1 MSYLVLA
8 IARSFAV
15 GHGWRRFRGSRSPS
29 VLPRVGSSAP
39 IAARVSTSSR
49 LDPAQAVRL
58 QRILLASA
66 ASAVTA
72 GMTLLVAWVGGISGT
87 AAATYTVAVT
97 TMCAVAYLLVR
108 SNLNLHFRDPGL
120 SGPLLTAAGLSVSY
134 VAYEGEQARPA
145 FIAMYLLAYMF
156 AILSLRA
163 RGLVWT
169 AMFYVACYAGVVA
182 LSSLVRPASTDLRRE
197 SFRIVALAIMLGWMT
212 ILGNYVGGL
221 RRNLRQAN
229 DRLRQALARTEILAS
244 EDPLTGCH
252 NRRHVMEL
260 LALEIKRN
268 SRGSAISVGLVD
280 IDDFKTVN
288 DTCGHHA
295 GDLVMKEVTE
305 ITRATLR
312 ATDFFGRYGG
322 DEFLIGF
329 SQTTFANAQH
339 VVERVRRMVADRAF
353 SGVPP
358 GRQVTVSIGVAEYRR
373 FETID
378 DLLSRADAALYEAK
392 RQGRNRVV

>member
-39 IAARVSTSSR
+39 IAARASTSSR

-66 ASAVTA
+66 ASAVTV

-163 RGLVWT
+163 RGLACT

-221 RRNLRQAN
+221 RRNLRRAN

-268 SRGSAISVGLVD
+268 SRGSASRWGWSISTTSRPSTTPVD
-280 IDDFKTVN
+280 I
-288 DTCGHHA
+288 
-295 GDLVMKEVTE
+295 
-305 ITRATLR
+305 TRGT
-312 ATDFFGRYGG
+312 
-322 DEFLIGF
+322 
-329 SQTTFANAQH
+329 S
-339 VVERVRRMVADRAF
+339 
-353 SGVPP
+353 
-358 GRQVTVSIGVAEYRR
+358 
-373 FETID
+373 
-378 DLLSRADAALYEAK
+378 
-392 RQGRNRVV
+392 